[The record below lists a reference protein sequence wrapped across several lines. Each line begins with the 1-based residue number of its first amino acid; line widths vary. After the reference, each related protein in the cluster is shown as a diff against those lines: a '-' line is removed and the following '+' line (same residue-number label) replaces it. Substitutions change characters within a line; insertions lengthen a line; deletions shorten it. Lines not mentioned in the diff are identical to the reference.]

1 MDRSKRKS
9 QQEIDDRVKEREEK
23 GKEMTPVTVE
33 RTAEHIVN
41 GEVIAIKLPCL
52 GNTIKLAAMY
62 VR

>member
-9 QQEIDDRVKEREEK
+9 QQEIDDRVKEKKEK

-33 RTAEHIVN
+33 RTAEQIVN
-41 GEVIAIKLPCL
+41 GEVIAIKLSYV
-52 GNTIKLAAMY
+52 GNTIRLFTMY

>member
-9 QQEIDDRVKEREEK
+9 QQEVDDRVKEKKEK

-33 RTAEHIVN
+33 RTAEQIVN
-41 GEVIAIKLPCL
+41 GEVIAIKLSYV
-52 GNTIKLAAMY
+52 GNTIRLFTMY